1 MGNWVT
7 KPNHHHHHHHRS
19 ANMNN
24 EDVTMISAASTPTES
39 YPLRIYDPHMESDL
53 SALLAELVLI
63 GEALAVL
70 AGRHDGRELL
80 PYVERLFCCTQ
91 RIQWVSLG
99 VMDLVDS
106 RSSVRSMR

>member
-1 MGNWVT
+1 MV
-7 KPNHHHHHHHRS
+7 
-19 ANMNN
+19 
-24 EDVTMISAASTPTES
+24 SAASTPTES
-39 YPLRIYDPHMESDL
+39 YPLCIYDPHMESDL

-91 RIQWVSLG
+91 RIQWVIG
-99 VMDLVDS
+99 AEHEMKERNAKRKRPDDA
-106 RSSVRSMR
+106 